1 MFLWRVKTNMSHYN
15 REQRLRE
22 TLNLHEFKRESA
34 ELEEWIAQ
42 QTQIAASKDFGSDY
56 ENALVRLAIYVR
68 PPVQRFVTVL
78 HIYLQTTLHCTL
90 IGWGLMTLSCLIKML
105 IYVYI

>member
-1 MFLWRVKTNMSHYN
+1 MFLWHVKTNMSHYN

-34 ELEEWIAQ
+34 ELEEWIGQ

-56 ENALVRLAIYVR
+56 ENALVRSSQITSPKICHCPAYLPSNYFALYFNWLGSND
-68 PPVQRFVTVL
+68 FV
-78 HIYLQTTLHCTL
+78 
-90 IGWGLMTLSCLIKML
+90 MFN
-105 IYVYI
+105 

>member
-1 MFLWRVKTNMSHYN
+1 MFLCSVKTNMSLYN

-42 QTQIAASKDFGSDY
+42 QKQIATSNDLGSDY
-56 ENALVRLAIYVR
+56 ENALVRLTICGR

-78 HIYLQTTLHCTL
+78 HIYL
-90 IGWGLMTLSCLIKML
+90 
-105 IYVYI
+105 